1 MLTLISCLVAF
12 AAGLYLGLHPEVMT
26 KFAERFVRK

>member
-1 MLTLISCLVAF
+1 MLTIIACLVCF
-12 AAGLYLGLHPEVMT
+12 ATGLYLGLHPEVMT